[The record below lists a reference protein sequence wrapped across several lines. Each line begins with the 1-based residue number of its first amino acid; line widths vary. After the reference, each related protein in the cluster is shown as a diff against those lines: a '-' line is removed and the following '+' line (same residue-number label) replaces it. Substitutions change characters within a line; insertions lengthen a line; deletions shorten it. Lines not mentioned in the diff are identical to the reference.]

1 MARLT
6 LPREHIFE
14 KFPSRTAFNI
24 YENGSLFHGSLESLL
39 FSHDCYLH
47 VGTCPQIFLC
57 FKVWVSHT
65 EPMQKGC
72 SAVQNLQPGSGAE
85 KKGVLYLSTDVL
97 AQGVLLI
104 GSPITHLD
112 CLVKMTLQLLRPL
125 PEVDVV
131 LWSLQ
136 CYKLR
141 VLSGSSLKEI
151 GRING
156 TGPLAVGQRKKIH
169 VVLMVFRKESVM
181 EETCYRD
188 TGLTM
193 RPKRHHLAH

>member
-6 LPREHIFE
+6 LPREHIFD

-24 YENGSLFHGSLESLL
+24 YENSSLFHGSLESLL

-57 FKVWVSHT
+57 FQVWVSHT

-72 SAVQNLQPGSGAE
+72 SAVQNLQPVSGAE
-85 KKGVLYLSTDVL
+85 KKGVLYLSTDGL
-97 AQGVLLI
+97 AQGGLLI
-104 GSPITHLD
+104 GRPSTHLD
-112 CLVKMTLQLLRPL
+112 CLVKMTLRVLRLL
-125 PEVDVV
+125 PEADVV

-141 VLSGSSLKEI
+141 VVSDSSLREV
-151 GRING
+151 GRINVM
-156 TGPLAVGQRKKIH
+156 GPWAVGHRKKIH
-169 VVLMVFRKESVM
+169 VGLMVIFRK
-181 EETCYRD
+181 
-188 TGLTM
+188 
-193 RPKRHHLAH
+193 